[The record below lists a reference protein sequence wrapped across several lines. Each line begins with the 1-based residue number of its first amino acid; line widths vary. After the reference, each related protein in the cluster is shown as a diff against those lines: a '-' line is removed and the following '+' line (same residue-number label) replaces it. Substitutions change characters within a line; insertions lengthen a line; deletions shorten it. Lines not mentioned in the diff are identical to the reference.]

1 MINAYCGGLSETFAQ
16 LIYYGVLN
24 DEDAQ
29 CFRVNTSI
37 GNGFFVLAAA
47 TILLALMN
55 TFVLKAVRHYE
66 RDQDM
71 NANTQHHGKGL
82 PAGDEYGDLA
92 RTRMEIHPVPV
103 LFTDTFRWLLQREK
117 IPKRN
122 CSETRSILAKLNSL
136 LHKQSRTGST

>member
-16 LIYYGVLN
+16 LVYYGVLK

-47 TILLALMN
+47 AVLLALLN
-55 TFVLKAVRHYE
+55 TFVLKAVRQYE

-71 NANTQHHGKGL
+71 SANTQHHGKGL
-82 PAGDEYGDLA
+82 PAGDEEGDLS
-92 RTRMEIHPVPV
+92 RTRREIHPVPV
-103 LFTDTFRWLLQREK
+103 LFTDTFRWLLQRENLRLEG
-117 IPKRN
+117 PAAAAEEP
-122 CSETRSILAKLNSL
+122 SEDSENAIAAR
-136 LHKQSRTGST
+136 HED